1 MARAKKEEIKKRF
14 IIEVT
19 DNPNCCEIGAGG
31 VHFAHGQAEMDDCQ
45 LLNWFREHE
54 GYKVTEIAAE
64 SVVEAETEAEAEKES
79 EK

>member
-14 IIEVT
+14 TIKVK

-54 GYKVTEIAAE
+54 GYEVTEVAAE
-64 SVVEAETEAEAEKES
+64 PVAEGEVEKEAEKEA